1 MCGRAI
7 TKNGSCRGEAVM
19 KKTVFRHY
27 RYRDC
32 DAFADWL
39 GEMAAQGW
47 HLQDWRFGLRFEKG
61 EPAQARYAAEVF
73 ARGSEMDTLP
83 GPDAEEFAE
92 YCAAAGWRLVDGR
105 GRFCIFIRE
114 RGDAE
119 PIMTPQ
125 ERFANVKKAER
136 ISWLNG
142 SCSFWMLAALYWL
155 QLLTVDSVNFLFSN
169 TMLGIL
175 LLVTL
180 EALGGLLKGIAL
192 SGWCARTARQ
202 LKAGEI
208 PYYGKRDQKVRTAP
222 KVAAAACALLLIE
235 VLAVLDGMKST
246 AVILPVFFAATLA
259 LYLLI
264 GGLRMSRDGNWIFQ
278 LGGGAALA
286 FTLILV
292 YVLLAV
298 SPDSREDAGWESH
311 RSVLGSVTVWQEG
324 ADRALAEIAA
334 ESGAVSA
341 PSQGVRCLRLTVYE
355 SRISWLLDRLW
366 KKEVKRPAEWQDC
379 TARWG
384 AQMAVEQ
391 GFRCCVRYEGRLLVF
406 FTV

>member
-1 MCGRAI
+1 MRQEI
-7 TKNGSCRGEAVM
+7 TENGFFRGEAVM
-19 KKTVFRHY
+19 RKTVFRNY

-47 HLQDWRFGLRFEKG
+47 HLKDWRFGLRFEKG
-61 EPAQARYAAEVF
+61 EPVQAHYAAEVF
-73 ARGSEMDTLP
+73 AKGSEMDTLP

-114 RGDAE
+114 REDAE

-142 SCSFWMLAALYWL
+142 SCSFWMLAVLYWL
-155 QLLTVDSVNFLFSN
+155 QLLTVDSASFLFSN

-180 EALGGLLKGIAL
+180 EAMGGLLKGL
-192 SGWCARTARQ
+192 SLLVWCTRTARR
-202 LKAGEI
+202 LGSGEI
-208 PYYGKRDQKVRTAP
+208 PYYGKQGQKVRTAP
-222 KVAAAACALLLIE
+222 KITAAVSVLLLIE
-235 VLAVLDGMKST
+235 VLAILDGMKAA
-246 AVILPVFFAATLA
+246 AVILPVYFAAALA

-264 GGLRMSRDGNWIFQ
+264 GRLRLSRDGNWIFQ
-278 LGGGAALA
+278 LGGGAVLA
-286 FTLILV
+286 FALILV
-292 YVLLAV
+292 YVLLTF
-298 SPDSREDAGWESH
+298 STDSREKAGQESH
-311 RSVLGSVTVWQEG
+311 RSVLGSVSVWQEG
-324 ADRALAEIAA
+324 ADSALVRIAE

-341 PSQGVRCLRLTVYE
+341 PSQGMKCLRLTVYE
-355 SRISWLLDRLW
+355 SRFPRLLDRLW
-366 KKEVKRPAEWQDC
+366 EKEVKRPEEWQDC
-379 TARWG
+379 TAQWG
-384 AQMAVEQ
+384 AQMAAEQ

-406 FTV
+406 FAA